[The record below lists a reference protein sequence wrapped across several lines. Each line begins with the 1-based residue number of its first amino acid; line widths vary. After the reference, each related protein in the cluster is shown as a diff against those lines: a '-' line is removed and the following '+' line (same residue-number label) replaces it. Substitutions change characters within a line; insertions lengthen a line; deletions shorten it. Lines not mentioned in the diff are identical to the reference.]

1 MIFDF
6 SDYLITGT
14 THNSF
19 SGIHNNR
26 MAAYI
31 AQNGLCY
38 VTGMPLI
45 VKERELHHRLPRYY
59 GGTDTADNL
68 ILLSKKVHRL
78 IHSYN
83 NSEIDQLLREVEP
96 TDAQFKRINQLRF
109 EAHRQPIDCERKII
123 AY

>member
-14 THNSF
+14 AHNSF

-38 VTGMPLI
+38 VTGKPLI
-45 VKERELHHRLPRYY
+45 ERERELHHRLPRFY
-59 GGTDTADNL
+59 GGTDTAENL
-68 ILLSKKVHRL
+68 ILLGKKVHRL
-78 IHSYN
+78 VHSYN
-83 NSEIDQLLREVEP
+83 NNEIYQLLREVKP
-96 TDAQFKRINQLRF
+96 TVTQFRRINQLRF
-109 EAHRQPIDCERKII
+109 EAHRQPIDHSHFENVS
-123 AY
+123 

>member
-68 ILLSKKVHRL
+68 ILLSKKVH
-78 IHSYN
+78 
-83 NSEIDQLLREVEP
+83 NSAPYCQD
-96 TDAQFKRINQLRF
+96 TDFDFIRT
-109 EAHRQPIDCERKII
+109 PCSGCVTG
-123 AY
+123 